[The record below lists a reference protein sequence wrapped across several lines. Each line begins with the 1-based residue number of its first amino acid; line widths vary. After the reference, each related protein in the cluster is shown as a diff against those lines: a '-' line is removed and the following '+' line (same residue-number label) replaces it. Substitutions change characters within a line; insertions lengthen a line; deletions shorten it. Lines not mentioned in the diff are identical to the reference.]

1 MTQRKRDGPITHKS
15 LDRNEVVRLFGPNNQ
30 LAIRRGSSNLPG
42 SCCDCFFWSYDR
54 VVKVID
60 SKAQM
65 TPLVALAHSVER
77 QTEDLEAW

>member
-42 SCCDCFFWSYDR
+42 SSCLRSYDR

>member
-1 MTQRKRDGPITHKS
+1 M
-15 LDRNEVVRLFGPNNQ
+15 
-30 LAIRRGSSNLPG
+30 
-42 SCCDCFFWSYDR
+42 
-54 VVKVID
+54 VKVID